1 MDAVYCNLANF
12 DWQKFNKK
20 VEKLLNE
27 KINSKEQAENT
38 ILVLNLVQVKE
49 AQTEW
54 IVVSSVILIIIIGLL
69 FYFFWSDNDSKDD
82 EDNHDDHN
90 NEIDDDIIA
99 YSIVNNSFNGV
110 END

>member
-49 AQTEW
+49 AQTE
-54 IVVSSVILIIIIGLL
+54 
-69 FYFFWSDNDSKDD
+69 
-82 EDNHDDHN
+82 
-90 NEIDDDIIA
+90 
-99 YSIVNNSFNGV
+99 
-110 END
+110 